1 MLQELRIRNF
11 AIIQALDVRFDKGLT
26 ILSGETGAGKSIL
39 VGALGLLLGG
49 RASADMIRTGAD
61 EATVEAV
68 FDAAGNGELA
78 EDAAGCGLSVSG
90 DCLILRRI
98 ISRSGRNKIYIGD
111 SAATLQ
117 QLELIGGRLL
127 DISGQYSQQVLLQV
141 ENHGAILDAFGG
153 NQSLLRDYE
162 QAYDALQQAARELHE
177 LQSGDARR
185 REQQELLQFQYM
197 EIEQARVQPG
207 EDQALE
213 QERTV
218 LQNARGLYERTW
230 GAYQQLY
237 EDEQSCLGAVQRMA
251 RDIAQAAAIDPQL
264 KGSCDQLQQVAA
276 VMEDA
281 AFELRDYAE
290 RIVVDPQRLEEVET
304 RLELLQRLKRKYGGT
319 LESVLQHC
327 AECSETLA
335 TISGGSARI
344 EELQAGLLQQC
355 DQVWIQ
361 AAMIS
366 KRRRTAA
373 ESLQKKV
380 ASELTSIGMQKA
392 VFICGIT
399 TADRPAGRS
408 PEDCVKDLS
417 RSGCDRIEFSIV
429 TNQGEE
435 PKPLSKIASGGE
447 LSRIVL
453 ALKKILARNYRVPT
467 LLFDEVDAGIGG
479 AVAHAVGLKL
489 KEIAHDHQVLCI
501 THLPQIA
508 CFGNHHFSVSK
519 AARAGRTLTQVVS
532 LDEQERLREIARM
545 LGGKNI
551 TDATI
556 AHARDMLAQAGHQPG
571 V

>member
-11 AIIQALDVRFDKGLT
+11 AIIQTLDVSFEQGLT

-68 FDAAGNGELA
+68 FDSAGNGDLA

-90 DCLILRRI
+90 DSLILRRVL
-98 ISRSGRNKIYIGD
+98 SRSGRNKIYIGD

-117 QLELIGGRLL
+117 QLALIGSRLL

-141 ENHGAILDAFGG
+141 ENHGVILDAFGG
-153 NQSLLRDYE
+153 NQGLLAGYE
-162 QAYDALQQAARELHE
+162 QAYEAFQQAARELRD
-177 LQSGDARR
+177 LQAGEARS
-185 REQQELLQFQYM
+185 REQQELLQFQYT

-213 QERTV
+213 QERSV
-218 LQNARGLYERTW
+218 LQNARGLQERTW

-264 KGSCDQLQQVAA
+264 QGSCDQLQQAAA

-281 AFELRDYAE
+281 AFALRAYAE
-290 RIVVDPQRLEEVET
+290 RIVVDPQRLEEVEN

-319 LESVLQHC
+319 IESVLQRM
-327 AECSETLA
+327 AECSGALA
-335 TISGGSARI
+335 DISGGSARI
-344 EELQAGLLQQC
+344 EELQAGLVHQC
-355 DQVWIQ
+355 DELWKK
-361 AAMIS
+361 AAEIS
-366 KRRRTAA
+366 KRRRAAA
-373 ESLQKKV
+373 ETLQKKV
-380 ASELTSIGMQKA
+380 ASELKSIGMQKA

-399 TADRPAGRS
+399 SADRTAGGA
-408 PEDCVKDLS
+408 PEDCAEGLN
-417 RSGCDRIEFSIV
+417 RSGCDQIEFSIV
-429 TNQGEE
+429 TNQGEA

-479 AVAHAVGLKL
+479 AIAHAVGLKL
-489 KEIAHDHQVLCI
+489 QEIARDHQVLCI

-519 AARAGRTLTQVVS
+519 AAREGRTLTQVS
-532 LDEQERLREIARM
+532 CLDRQERLQEIARM
-545 LGGKNI
+545 LGGKDI
-551 TDATI
+551 TKTSI
-556 AHARDMLAQAGHQPG
+556 AHARDMLAQAGQEPG
-571 V
+571 A